1 MKILHSWLNDFAD
14 FGTDVD
20 AIAASLTKLGLAV
33 ESVEQVGLPVKGVV
47 VAKVLRTES
56 HPDAAKVHRVY
67 VDAGDGVEKH
77 VWCGAFNMKPGDL
90 IPLATLGTNM
100 PDGRVISQRGI
111 LGIDSEGML
120 CSGTELGITA
130 DATGIMILPTHLELG
145 ADVFSA
151 LGIDQDVVFDLD
163 VTRNRPDCTGYL
175 GVARDLAAH
184 LKIPLKLTAKP
195 QERATWTNGKKIDVG
210 VDIRADDRCGRFG
223 VTVMSGVVVTD
234 SPAWIA
240 QRLSRAGMRSINNVV
255 DVSNLVNLEMNQ
267 PNHAYDLEKV
277 ADGFIVRC
285 ANEGE
290 VVVTLDDAS
299 RTLSAQDLLICDAKN
314 EAVGIAGIMGG
325 AGSQISE
332 TTTTIALEIA
342 WFEPLGIAASV
353 SRLGLRTEASLRF
366 ERGVDA
372 YGGRAAAERFAQLL
386 SLTCPNLVVHDG
398 GADAKTSS
406 LPEQMR
412 TTNLRLDQIR
422 RVLGV
427 DVAVDRVRELLSP
440 IGFELSKPDKSNSV
454 VVTIPSFRPD
464 CTQEIDVI
472 EEIARHFGFD
482 EIGKVVP
489 KSPVHGRLS
498 AVQQRRRIVRE
509 FVLSLG
515 ASEAMPNPFLAPGD
529 LLRCGLSEDNAL
541 RLANPL
547 VAEESVLR
555 TSLRPGLLQSIA
567 YNQSHRIND
576 IKLFEV
582 GHVYPQGSE
591 QLPDEHE
598 VLCVVF
604 AESDATKAMDM
615 WSQFSAFLGV
625 GAQLF
630 QDAAPAGFHGTRSAQ
645 LRRGKIV
652 LGAVGEIDPTVLANF
667 GVTGRVACLEINLSI
682 VLGETPKVAAAQV
695 VSKYPSS
702 DFDLAFVVPQAVPA
716 GTLLKSLRQAG
727 GNLLVDA
734 VLFDIY
740 RGKGVADDS
749 RSLAFRLR
757 FQAPDRTLGETEI
770 ADARS
775 RCIAAA
781 QKLGAELR

>member
-175 GVARDLAAH
+175 GVARGLAAH

-314 EAVGIAGIMGG
+314 EPVGIAGIMGG

-440 IGFELSKPDKSNSV
+440 IGFELSKPDKLNSV

-482 EIGKVVP
+482 EIGKIVP

-740 RGKGVADDS
+740 RGTGVADDS

>member
-1 MKILHSWLNDFAD
+1 MKILHSWLNEFAD
-14 FGTDVD
+14 FGNDVD

-47 VAKVLRTES
+47 VAKVLRTER

-77 VWCGAFNMKPGDL
+77 VWCGAFNMQPGDL

-130 DATGIMILPTHLELG
+130 DATGIMILPAHLKLG
-145 ADVFSA
+145 ADVFGA

-184 LKIPLKLTAKP
+184 LKLPLKTSKPEKDTKWAK
-195 QERATWTNGKKIDVG
+195 GKKSDIA
-210 VDIRADDRCGRFG
+210 VDIRAIDRCGRFN

-240 QRLSRAGMRSINNVV
+240 QRLSRAGMRPINNVV
-255 DVSNLVNLEMNQ
+255 DVSNLVNLELNQ

-277 ADGFIVRC
+277 SDGFIVRN
-285 ANEGE
+285 ANDGE
-290 VVVTLDDAS
+290 VVETLDDVS
-299 RTLSAQDLLICDAKN
+299 RTLSAQDLLICNAKN
-314 EAVGIAGIMGG
+314 EPVGIAGIMGG

-332 TTTTIALEIA
+332 TTTTLALEIA

-366 ERGVDA
+366 ERGVDLSGA
-372 YGGRAAAERFAQLL
+372 KAAAERFAQLL
-386 SLTCPNLVVHDG
+386 SLTCPNLVVHEG

-406 LPEQMR
+406 LPEETR
-412 TTNLRLDQIR
+412 TTSLRLDQIR

-427 DVAVDRVRELLSP
+427 DVAVERVRELLSP
-440 IGFELSKPDKSNSV
+440 IGFEISKPDKSNMV
-454 VVTIPSFRPD
+454 LVTIPSFRPD

-472 EEIARHFGFD
+472 EEIARHYGFD

-498 AVQQRRRIVRE
+498 ALQQRRRIVRD
-509 FVLSLG
+509 FMLSLG

-529 LLRCGLSEDNAL
+529 LARCGLSEENAL

-555 TSLRPGLLQSIA
+555 TSLRPGLLQAIA

-604 AESDATKAMDM
+604 AESDATIAMDM
-615 WSQFSAFLGV
+615 WSQFSSFLGV

-652 LGAVGEIDPTVLANF
+652 LGAVGEIDPTVLASF
-667 GVTGRVACLEINLSI
+667 GVSGRVACLEINLSI

-702 DFDLAFVVPQAVPA
+702 DFDLAFVVPQTVAA

-740 RGKGVADDS
+740 RGKGVADGA
-749 RSLAFRLR
+749 RSLAFRFR

-770 ADARS
+770 ADARA

>member
-1 MKILHSWLNDFAD
+1 MKILHSWLNEFAD

-47 VAKVLRTES
+47 VAKVLRTER

-130 DATGIMILPTHLELG
+130 DATGIMILPAHLDLG

-151 LGIDQDVVFDLD
+151 LGIDRDVVFDLD

-184 LKIPLKLTAKP
+184 LNIPLKLPSKR
-195 QERATWTNGKKIDVG
+195 QKSATWTKGKKQSVQA
-210 VDIRADDRCGRFG
+210 DIRASDRCGRFS
-223 VTVMSGVVVTD
+223 VTVITGVVVTD

-240 QRLSRAGMRSINNVV
+240 QRLSRAGMRPINNVV

-277 ADGFIVRC
+277 SNGFIVRC

-290 VVVTLDDAS
+290 VVVTLDETS

-314 EAVGIAGIMGG
+314 NPVGIAGIMGG
-325 AGSQISE
+325 AGSKISE
-332 TTTTIALEIA
+332 TTTTLALEIA

-398 GADAKTSS
+398 GADEKTPS
-406 LPEQMR
+406 LPEKSC

-440 IGFELSKPDKSNSV
+440 IGFEIAQPDKSNSV

-472 EEIARHFGFD
+472 EEIARHYGFD

-529 LLRCGLSEDNAL
+529 LARCGLSENNAL

-555 TSLRPGLLQSIA
+555 TSLRPGLLQAIA

-630 QDAAPAGFHGTRSAQ
+630 QDAAPAGFHSTRSAQ

-667 GVTGRVACLEINLSI
+667 GVMGRVSCLEINLSI
-682 VLGETPKVAAAQV
+682 VLSETPKVAAAQT

-702 DFDLAFVVPQAVPA
+702 DFDLAFVVPQTVAA

-727 GNLLVDA
+727 GNLLADA

-740 RGKGVADDS
+740 RGKGVADDA
-749 RSLAFRLR
+749 RSLAFRFR

>member
-1 MKILHSWLNDFAD
+1 MKILHSWLNEFAE

-20 AIAASLTKLGLAV
+20 AIAESITKLGLAV
-33 ESVEQVGLPVKGVV
+33 EGVETVGLPVAGVV
-47 VAKVLRTES
+47 VAKVLRTER

-77 VWCGAFNMKPGDL
+77 VWCGAFNMQPGDL
-90 IPLATLGTNM
+90 IPLATLGTQM
-100 PDGRVISQRGI
+100 PDGRVIGQRGI

-120 CSGTELGITA
+120 CSGTELGLSA
-130 DATGIMILPTHLELG
+130 DATGIMILPSHLELG
-145 ADVFSA
+145 GDVFSA
-151 LGIDQDVVFDLD
+151 LGITKDVVFDLD

-184 LKIPLKLTAKP
+184 LGLSLLPHKDAALQSGKVHSIP
-195 QERATWTNGKKIDVG
+195 
-210 VDIRADDRCGRFG
+210 VDIRATDRCGRFS

-255 DVSNLVNLEMNQ
+255 DVSNLVNLELNQ
-267 PNHAYDLEKV
+267 PNHAYDLNTV

-285 ANEGE
+285 ANDAETIT
-290 VVVTLDDAS
+290 TLDDAS
-299 RTLSAQDLLICDAKN
+299 RTLGPQDLLICDAKN
-314 EAVGIAGIMGG
+314 RPVGIAGIMGG
-325 AGSQISE
+325 AGSQISS
-332 TTTTIALEIA
+332 TTTSIALEIA

-353 SRLGLRTEASLRF
+353 SRLSLRTEASLRF
-366 ERGVDA
+366 ERGVDP
-372 YGGRAAAERFAQLL
+372 YGSDLAVARFAQLL
-386 SLTCPNLVVHDG
+386 SLTCPDLVVHG
-398 GADAKTSS
+398 QGTDARTDALPAQDRSTS
-406 LPEQMR
+406 
-412 TTNLRLDQIR
+412 LRLNQIK
-422 RVLGV
+422 RVLGI
-427 DVAVDRVRELLSP
+427 DIDVDRVRSLIEP
-440 IGFELSKPDKSNSV
+440 IGFGVLQPDSSNAV
-454 VVTIPSFRPD
+454 KIIIPSWRPD
-464 CTQEIDVI
+464 CSQEIDVI
-472 EEIARHFGFD
+472 EEIARHYGYD
-482 EIGKVVP
+482 EIGKIVP

-498 AVQQRRRIVRE
+498 AVQQRRRGVRE

-555 TSLRPGLLQSIA
+555 TSLRPGLLRAIA
-567 YNQSHRIND
+567 YNQSHRING
-576 IKLFEV
+576 ISLFEV
-582 GHVYPQGSE
+582 GHVYPQGVE

-604 AESDATKAMDM
+604 AEADATQAMDC
-615 WSQFSAFLGV
+615 WSQISQYLGI

-630 QDAAPAGFHGTRSAQ
+630 QDVAPGGFHATRSAQ

-652 LGAVGEIDPTVLANF
+652 LGAVGEIDPTVLANY
-667 GVTGRVACLEINLSI
+667 GVSGRVACVEINLSI
-682 VLGETPKVAAAQV
+682 VLGETPKVALAQV

-702 DFDLAFVVPQAVPA
+702 DFDLAFTVPQTVAA
-716 GTLLKSLRQAG
+716 GVLLKSLRQAA
-727 GNLLVDA
+727 GNLLA
-734 VLFDIY
+734 ELALFDIY
-740 RGKGVADDS
+740 RGKGVAEGS
-749 RSLAFRLR
+749 RSLAYRFR
-757 FQAPDRTLGETEI
+757 FQAPDRTLGDTEI
-770 ADARS
+770 ADARA

>member
-314 EAVGIAGIMGG
+314 EPVGIAGIMGG

-440 IGFELSKPDKSNSV
+440 IGFELSKPDKLNSV

-482 EIGKVVP
+482 EIGKIVP

>member
-1 MKILHSWLNDFAD
+1 MKILHSWLNEFAD
-14 FGTDVD
+14 FGNDVE

-47 VAKVLRTES
+47 VAKVLRTER

-77 VWCGAFNMKPGDL
+77 VWCGAFNMQPGDL

-130 DATGIMILPTHLELG
+130 DATGIMILPTHLKLG

-184 LKIPLKLTAKP
+184 LKLPLKTSKPEKDTKWAK
-195 QERATWTNGKKIDVG
+195 GKKSDIA
-210 VDIRADDRCGRFG
+210 VDIRAIDRCGRFN

-240 QRLSRAGMRSINNVV
+240 QRLSRAGMRPINNVV
-255 DVSNLVNLEMNQ
+255 DVSNLVNLELNQ

-277 ADGFIVRC
+277 SDGFIVRN
-285 ANEGE
+285 ASDGE
-290 VVVTLDDAS
+290 VVVTLDDVS

-314 EAVGIAGIMGG
+314 EPVGIAGIMGG

-332 TTTTIALEIA
+332 TTTTLALEIA

-366 ERGVDA
+366 ERGVDVSGA
-372 YGGRAAAERFAQLL
+372 KAAAERFAQLL
-386 SLTCPNLVVHDG
+386 SLTCPNLVVHEG

-406 LPEQMR
+406 LPEETR
-412 TTNLRLDQIR
+412 TTSLRLDQIR

-427 DVAVDRVRELLSP
+427 DVAVERVRELLSP
-440 IGFELSKPDKSNSV
+440 IGFEISKPDKSNMV
-454 VVTIPSFRPD
+454 LVTIPSFRPD

-472 EEIARHFGFD
+472 EEIARHYGFD

-498 AVQQRRRIVRE
+498 ALQQRRRIVRD

-529 LLRCGLSEDNAL
+529 LARCGLSEENAL

-555 TSLRPGLLQSIA
+555 TSLRPGLLQAIA

-604 AESDATKAMDM
+604 AESDATIAMDM
-615 WSQFSAFLGV
+615 WSQFSSFLGV

-652 LGAVGEIDPTVLANF
+652 LGAVGEIDPTVLASF
-667 GVTGRVACLEINLSI
+667 GVSGRVACLEINLSI

-702 DFDLAFVVPQAVPA
+702 DFDLAFVVPQTVAA

-740 RGKGVADDS
+740 RGKGVADGA
-749 RSLAFRLR
+749 RSLAFRFR

-770 ADARS
+770 ADARA

>member
-1 MKILHSWLNDFAD
+1 MKILHSWLNEFAD
-14 FGTDVD
+14 FGKDVD

-47 VAKVLRTES
+47 VAKVLRTER

-130 DATGIMILPTHLELG
+130 DATGIMILPAHLDLG
-145 ADVFSA
+145 TDVFSA

-184 LKIPLKLTAKP
+184 LKLPLKQPSIP
-195 QERATWTNGKKIDVG
+195 QKSATWAKGKKIDVG
-210 VDIRADDRCGRFG
+210 ADIRADDRCARFS
-223 VTVMSGVVVTD
+223 VTVISGVVVTD

-240 QRLSRAGMRSINNVV
+240 QRLSRAGMRPINNVV
-255 DVSNLVNLEMNQ
+255 DVSNLVNIEMNQ

-277 ADGFIVRC
+277 SNGFIVRC

-290 VVVTLDDAS
+290 VVVTLDDVA

-314 EAVGIAGIMGG
+314 EPVGIAGIMGG

-332 TTTTIALEIA
+332 TTTTLALEIA

-398 GADAKTSS
+398 GADEKTPS
-406 LPEQMR
+406 LPDASR

-440 IGFELSKPDKSNSV
+440 IGFEIAKPDKSNSV

-529 LLRCGLSEDNAL
+529 LVRCGLTEDNAL

-645 LRRGKIV
+645 LRRGKVV

-667 GVTGRVACLEINLSI
+667 GVSGRVACLEINLSM
-682 VLGETPKVAAAQV
+682 VLGETPKVAAAQT

-702 DFDLAFVVPQAVPA
+702 DFDLAFVVPQTVAA

-727 GNLLVDA
+727 GNLLADA

-740 RGKGVADDS
+740 RGKGVADNA

>member
-1 MKILHSWLNDFAD
+1 MKILHSWLNEFAD
-14 FGTDVD
+14 FGSDVD

-33 ESVEQVGLPVKGVV
+33 ESIEKVGLPVKGVV
-47 VAKVLRTES
+47 VAKVLRTER

-77 VWCGAFNMKPGDL
+77 VWCGAFNMQPGDL
-90 IPLATLGTNM
+90 IPLATLGTHM

-130 DATGIMILPTHLELG
+130 DATGIMILPAHLELG

-184 LKIPLKLTAKP
+184 IKLPLKLSAKP
-195 QERATWTNGKKIDVG
+195 QASATWVEGKKSDVA
-210 VDIRADDRCGRFG
+210 VDIRAKDRCGRFS

-240 QRLSRAGMRSINNVV
+240 QRLSRAGMRPINNVV

-277 ADGFIVRC
+277 SDGFIVRN
-285 ANEGE
+285 ANDGE

-325 AGSQISE
+325 SGSQISE
-332 TTTTIALEIA
+332 TTTTLALEIA

-398 GADAKTSS
+398 GADEKTSS
-406 LPEQMR
+406 LPEETR
-412 TTNLRLDQIR
+412 TTVLRLDQVR
-422 RVLGV
+422 RILGV
-427 DVAVDRVRELLSP
+427 DVAVERVRELLSP
-440 IGFELSKPDKSNSV
+440 IGFEVAKPDKSNSV
-454 VVTIPSFRPD
+454 VVTIPTFRPD

-472 EEIARHFGFD
+472 EEIARHYGFD

-529 LLRCGLSEDNAL
+529 LARCGLPEDNAL

-555 TSLRPGLLQSIA
+555 TSLRPGLLQAIA

-615 WSQFSAFLGV
+615 WSQFSSFLGV

-652 LGAVGEIDPTVLANF
+652 LGAVGEIDPTVLASF

-682 VLGETPKVAAAQV
+682 VLGETPKVAAAQT

-702 DFDLAFVVPQAVPA
+702 DFDLAFTVPQTVAA

-734 VLFDIY
+734 ALFDIY
-740 RGKGVADDS
+740 RGKGVADDA
-749 RSLAFRLR
+749 RSLAFRFR

>member
-1 MKILHSWLNDFAD
+1 MKILHSWLNEFAD
-14 FGTDVD
+14 FGTDVE

-47 VAKVLRTES
+47 VAKVLRTER

-130 DATGIMILPTHLELG
+130 DASGIMILPSHLDLG
-145 ADVFSA
+145 TDVFSA
-151 LGIDQDVVFDLD
+151 LEIDQDVVFDLD

-175 GVARDLAAH
+175 GVSRDLAAH
-184 LKIPLKLTAKP
+184 MKLALKLTAKP
-195 QERATWTNGKKIDVG
+195 QERSTWTKGKKSDIA
-210 VDIRADDRCGRFG
+210 VDIRADDRCGRFS
-223 VTVMSGVVVTD
+223 VTLMSGVVVTD

-240 QRLSRAGMRSINNVV
+240 QRLSRAGMRPINNVV
-255 DVSNLVNLEMNQ
+255 DVSNLVNLELNQ

-277 ADGFIVRC
+277 SNGFIVRC

-290 VVVTLDDAS
+290 VVVTLDDVA

-314 EAVGIAGIMGG
+314 EPVGIAGIMGG
-325 AGSQISE
+325 TGSQISE
-332 TTTTIALEIA
+332 TTTTLALEIA

-372 YGGRAAAERFAQLL
+372 HGGRAAAERFAQLL

-398 GADAKTSS
+398 GADEKTPS
-406 LPEQMR
+406 LPEKSR

-440 IGFELSKPDKSNSV
+440 IGFEIAKPDKSNTV

-529 LLRCGLSEDNAL
+529 LVRCGLSENNAL

-555 TSLRPGLLQSIA
+555 TSLRPGLLQAIA

-667 GVTGRVACLEINLSI
+667 GVSGRVACLEINLSI
-682 VLGETPKVAAAQV
+682 VLGETPKVAAAQT

-702 DFDLAFVVPQAVPA
+702 DFDLAFVVPQTVAA

-727 GNLLVDA
+727 GNLLADA
-734 VLFDIY
+734 VLFDTY
-740 RGKGVADDS
+740 RGKGVADDA

>member
-1 MKILHSWLNDFAD
+1 MKILHSWLNEFAD

-20 AIAASLTKLGLAV
+20 AIAESITKLGLAV
-33 ESVEQVGLPVKGVV
+33 EGIEIVGLPVAGVV
-47 VAKVLRTES
+47 VAKVLRTER

-77 VWCGAFNMKPGDL
+77 VWCGAFNMQPGDL
-90 IPLATLGTNM
+90 IPLATLGTQM
-100 PDGRVISQRGI
+100 PDGRVIGQRGI

-120 CSGTELGITA
+120 CSGTELGLSA
-130 DATGIMILPTHLELG
+130 DATGIMILPSHLELG
-145 ADVFSA
+145 TDVFSA
-151 LGIDQDVVFDLD
+151 LGITKDVVFDLD

-184 LKIPLKLTAKP
+184 LGLSLLPHKDAAIAS
-195 QERATWTNGKKIDVG
+195 GKKHSIP
-210 VDIRADDRCGRFG
+210 VDIRATDRCGRFS

-255 DVSNLVNLEMNQ
+255 DVSNLVNLELNQ
-267 PNHAYDLEKV
+267 PNHAYDLNTV

-285 ANEGE
+285 ANDTEAIT
-290 VVVTLDDAS
+290 TLDDAS
-299 RTLSAQDLLICDAKN
+299 RTLGPQDLLICDAKDRP
-314 EAVGIAGIMGG
+314 VGIAGIMGG
-325 AGSQISE
+325 AGSQISSS
-332 TTTTIALEIA
+332 TTAIALEIA

-353 SRLGLRTEASLRF
+353 SRLSLRTEASLRF
-366 ERGVDA
+366 ERGVDP
-372 YGGRAAAERFAQLL
+372 YGSDLAVARFAQLL
-386 SLTCPNLVVHDG
+386 SLTCPDLVVHAQG
-398 GADAKTSS
+398 TDARTDALPAQDRSTS
-406 LPEQMR
+406 
-412 TTNLRLDQIR
+412 LRLDQIK
-422 RVLGV
+422 RVLGI
-427 DVAVDRVRELLSP
+427 DIDVDRVRSLIEP
-440 IGFELSKPDKSNSV
+440 IGFGVLQPDTSNA
-454 VVTIPSFRPD
+454 VTIIVPSWRPD
-464 CTQEIDVI
+464 CSQEIDVI
-472 EEIARHFGFD
+472 EEIARHYGYD

-498 AVQQRRRIVRE
+498 AVQQRRRGVRD

-555 TSLRPGLLQSIA
+555 TSLRPGLLRAIA

-576 IKLFEV
+576 VSLFEV
-582 GHVYPQGSE
+582 GHVYPQGVE

-604 AESDATKAMDM
+604 AEADATKAMDC
-615 WSQFSAFLGV
+615 WSQISQYLGI

-630 QDAAPAGFHGTRSAQ
+630 QDVAPGGFHGTRSAQ

-652 LGAVGEIDPTVLANF
+652 LGAVGEIDPTVLANY
-667 GVTGRVACLEINLSI
+667 GVFGRVACVEINLSI
-682 VLGETPKVAAAQV
+682 VLGETPKVALAQV

-702 DFDLAFVVPQAVPA
+702 DFDLAFTVPQTVAA
-716 GTLLKSLRQAG
+716 GLLLKSLRQAA
-727 GNLLVDA
+727 GNLLA
-734 VLFDIY
+734 ELALFDIY
-740 RGKGVADDS
+740 RGKGVVEGS
-749 RSLAFRLR
+749 RSLAYRLR
-757 FQAPDRTLGETEI
+757 FQAPDRTLADTEI
-770 ADARS
+770 ADARA

>member
-1 MKILHSWLNDFAD
+1 MKILHSWLNEFAD

-314 EAVGIAGIMGG
+314 EPVGIAGIMGG

>member
-1 MKILHSWLNDFAD
+1 MKILHSWLNEFAD

-184 LKIPLKLTAKP
+184 LKMPLKLTAKP
-195 QERATWTNGKKIDVG
+195 QERSTLTNGKKIDVG

-440 IGFELSKPDKSNSV
+440 IGFELSKPDKLNSV

-482 EIGKVVP
+482 EIGKIVP

>member
-1 MKILHSWLNDFAD
+1 MKILHSWLNEFAD
-14 FGTDVD
+14 FGSDVD

-33 ESVEQVGLPVKGVV
+33 EGIEKVGLPVKGVV
-47 VAKVLRTES
+47 VAKVLRTER

-77 VWCGAFNMKPGDL
+77 VWCGAFNMQPGDL
-90 IPLATLGTNM
+90 IPLATLGTHM

-130 DATGIMILPTHLELG
+130 DATGIMILPAHLELG

-184 LKIPLKLTAKP
+184 IKLPLKLSAKP
-195 QERATWTNGKKIDVG
+195 QASTTWVKGKKSDIA
-210 VDIRADDRCGRFG
+210 VDIRAKDRCGRFS

-240 QRLSRAGMRSINNVV
+240 QRLSRAGMRPINNVV

-277 ADGFIVRC
+277 SDGFIVRN
-285 ANEGE
+285 ANDGE
-290 VVVTLDDAS
+290 VVVTLDDVS
-299 RTLSAQDLLICDAKN
+299 RTMSAQDLLICDAKN

-325 AGSQISE
+325 SGSQISE
-332 TTTTIALEIA
+332 TTTTLALEIA

-386 SLTCPNLVVHDG
+386 SLTCPNLVFHDG
-398 GADAKTSS
+398 GADEKTSS
-406 LPEQMR
+406 LPEEIR
-412 TTNLRLDQIR
+412 TTVLRLDQIR
-422 RVLGV
+422 RILGV
-427 DVAVDRVRELLSP
+427 DVAVERVRELLSP
-440 IGFELSKPDKSNSV
+440 IGFEVAKPDKSNSV

-472 EEIARHFGFD
+472 EEIARHYGFD

-529 LLRCGLSEDNAL
+529 LARCGLPEDNAL

-555 TSLRPGLLQSIA
+555 TSLRPGLLQAIA

-615 WSQFSAFLGV
+615 WSQFSSFLGV

-652 LGAVGEIDPTVLANF
+652 LGAVGEIDPTVLASF

-682 VLGETPKVAAAQV
+682 VLGETPKVAAAQT

-702 DFDLAFVVPQAVPA
+702 DFDLAFTVPQTVAA

-734 VLFDIY
+734 GLFDIY
-740 RGKGVADDS
+740 RGKGVADDA
-749 RSLAFRLR
+749 RSLAFRFR

>member
-1 MKILHSWLNDFAD
+1 MKILHSWLNEFAD
-14 FGTDVD
+14 FGNDVD

-47 VAKVLRTES
+47 VAKVLRTER

-77 VWCGAFNMKPGDL
+77 VWCGAFNMQPGDL

-130 DATGIMILPTHLELG
+130 DATGIMILPAHLELG
-145 ADVFSA
+145 IDVFSA

-184 LKIPLKLTAKP
+184 LKLPLKTSKPEKDTKWAK
-195 QERATWTNGKKIDVG
+195 GKKSDIA
-210 VDIRADDRCGRFG
+210 VDIRAIDRCGRFN

-240 QRLSRAGMRSINNVV
+240 QRLTRAGMRPINNIV
-255 DVSNLVNLEMNQ
+255 DVSNLVNLELNQ

-277 ADGFIVRC
+277 SDGFIVRN
-285 ANEGE
+285 ANDGE
-290 VVVTLDDAS
+290 VVETLDDVS
-299 RTLSAQDLLICDAKN
+299 RTLSAQDLLICNAKN
-314 EAVGIAGIMGG
+314 EPVGIAGIMGG

-332 TTTTIALEIA
+332 TTTTLALEIA

-366 ERGVDA
+366 ERGVDLSGA
-372 YGGRAAAERFAQLL
+372 KAAAERFAQLL
-386 SLTCPNLVVHDG
+386 SLTCPNLVVHEG

-406 LPEQMR
+406 LPEETR
-412 TTNLRLDQIR
+412 TTSLRLDQIR

-427 DVAVDRVRELLSP
+427 DVAVERVRELLSP
-440 IGFELSKPDKSNSV
+440 IGFEISKPDKSNMV
-454 VVTIPSFRPD
+454 LVTIPSFRPD

-472 EEIARHFGFD
+472 EEIARHYGFD

-498 AVQQRRRIVRE
+498 AIQQRRRIVRD

-529 LLRCGLSEDNAL
+529 LERCGLSEENAL

-555 TSLRPGLLQSIA
+555 TSLRPGLLQAIA

-604 AESDATKAMDM
+604 AESDATIAMDM
-615 WSQFSAFLGV
+615 WSQFSSFLGV

-652 LGAVGEIDPTVLANF
+652 LGAVGEIDPTVLASF
-667 GVTGRVACLEINLSI
+667 GVSGRVACLEINLSI

-702 DFDLAFVVPQAVPA
+702 DFDLAFVVPQTVAA

-740 RGKGVADDS
+740 RGKGVADGA
-749 RSLAFRLR
+749 RSLAFRFR

-770 ADARS
+770 ADARA

>member
-1 MKILHSWLNDFAD
+1 MKILHSWLNEFAD
-14 FGTDVD
+14 FGKDVD

-47 VAKVLRTES
+47 VAKVLRTER

-130 DATGIMILPTHLELG
+130 DATGIMILPADLDLG
-145 ADVFSA
+145 TDVFSA

-184 LKIPLKLTAKP
+184 MKLPLKASLKPGKDSTWAK
-195 QERATWTNGKKIDVG
+195 GKKIDVG
-210 VDIRADDRCGRFG
+210 ADIRADDRCARFS
-223 VTVMSGVVVTD
+223 VTVISGVVVTD

-240 QRLSRAGMRSINNVV
+240 QRLSRAGMRPINNVV
-255 DVSNLVNLEMNQ
+255 DVSNLVNIEMNQ
-267 PNHAYDLEKV
+267 PNHAYDLKKV
-277 ADGFIVRC
+277 SNGFIVRC

-290 VVVTLDDAS
+290 VVETLDDVA

-314 EAVGIAGIMGG
+314 EPVGIAGIMGG

-332 TTTTIALEIA
+332 TTTTLALEIA

-398 GADAKTSS
+398 GADEKTPS
-406 LPEQMR
+406 LPDASR

-440 IGFELSKPDKSNSV
+440 IGFEIAKPDKSNSV

-529 LLRCGLSEDNAL
+529 LVRCGLTEDNAL

-645 LRRGKIV
+645 LRRGKVV

-667 GVTGRVACLEINLSI
+667 GVSGRVACLEINLSI
-682 VLGETPKVAAAQV
+682 VLGETPKVAAAQT

-702 DFDLAFVVPQAVPA
+702 DFDLAFVVPQTVAA

-727 GNLLVDA
+727 GNLLADA

-740 RGKGVADDS
+740 RGKGVADDA

>member
-77 VWCGAFNMKPGDL
+77 VWCGAFNMKQGDL

-285 ANEGE
+285 ANEGD

-314 EAVGIAGIMGG
+314 EPVGIAGIMGG

-440 IGFELSKPDKSNSV
+440 IGFELSKPDKLNSV

>member
-1 MKILHSWLNDFAD
+1 MKILHSWLNEFAD
-14 FGTDVD
+14 FGNDVD

-47 VAKVLRTES
+47 VAKVLRTER

-77 VWCGAFNMKPGDL
+77 VWCGAFNMQPGDL

-130 DATGIMILPTHLELG
+130 DASGIMILPAHLELG

-151 LGIDQDVVFDLD
+151 LGIDQDMVFDLD

-184 LKIPLKLTAKP
+184 LKLPLKSSKPEKDAKW
-195 QERATWTNGKKIDVG
+195 AKGKKSDIA
-210 VDIRADDRCGRFG
+210 VDIRAVDRCGRFN

-240 QRLSRAGMRSINNVV
+240 QRLSRAGMRPINNVV
-255 DVSNLVNLEMNQ
+255 DVSNLVNLELNQ

-277 ADGFIVRC
+277 SDGFIVRN
-285 ANEGE
+285 ASDGE
-290 VVVTLDDAS
+290 VVVTLDDVS
-299 RTLSAQDLLICDAKN
+299 RPLSAQDLLICDAKN
-314 EAVGIAGIMGG
+314 EPVGIAGIMGG

-332 TTTTIALEIA
+332 TTTTLALEIA

-372 YGGRAAAERFAQLL
+372 FGARAAAERFAQLL
-386 SLTCPNLVVHDG
+386 SLTCPNLVVHEG
-398 GADAKTSS
+398 GADEKTSS
-406 LPEQMR
+406 LPEEAR

-427 DVAVDRVRELLSP
+427 DVGLDRVRDLLSP
-440 IGFELSKPDKSNSV
+440 IGFEISKPDKSNMV
-454 VVTIPSFRPD
+454 LVTIPSFRPD

-472 EEIARHFGFD
+472 EEIARHYGFD

-529 LLRCGLSEDNAL
+529 LARCGLSEENAL

-555 TSLRPGLLQSIA
+555 TSLRPGLLQAIA

-615 WSQFSAFLGV
+615 WSQFSSFLGV

-667 GVTGRVACLEINLSI
+667 GVMGRVACLEINLSI

-702 DFDLAFVVPQAVPA
+702 DFDLAFVVPQTVAA

-740 RGKGVADDS
+740 RGKGVADDA
-749 RSLAFRLR
+749 RSLAFRFR
-757 FQAPDRTLGETEI
+757 FQAPDRTLGESEI
-770 ADARS
+770 TDARS

>member
-1 MKILHSWLNDFAD
+1 MKILHSWLNEFAD
-14 FGTDVD
+14 FGSDVD

-47 VAKVLRTES
+47 VAKVLRTER

-130 DATGIMILPTHLELG
+130 DATGIMILPAHLDLG

-184 LKIPLKLTAKP
+184 LHLPLKPPSIP
-195 QERATWTNGKKIDVG
+195 QKSATWTKGKKIDV
-210 VDIRADDRCGRFG
+210 VADIRADDRCARFS
-223 VTVMSGVVVTD
+223 VTVISGVVVSD

-240 QRLSRAGMRSINNVV
+240 QRLSRAGMRPINNVV
-255 DVSNLVNLEMNQ
+255 DVSNLVNIEMNQ

-277 ADGFIVRC
+277 SNGFIVRC

-290 VVVTLDDAS
+290 VVVTLDDVA
-299 RTLSAQDLLICDAKN
+299 RTLSAQDLVICDAKN

-332 TTTTIALEIA
+332 TTTTLALEIA

-398 GADAKTSS
+398 GADTKTSS
-406 LPEQMR
+406 LPEEKR

-440 IGFELSKPDKSNSV
+440 IGFQIAKPDKSNSV

-529 LLRCGLSEDNAL
+529 LVRCGLTEDNAL

-645 LRRGKIV
+645 LRRGKVV

-667 GVTGRVACLEINLSI
+667 GVSGRVACLEINLSM
-682 VLGETPKVAAAQV
+682 VLGETPKVAAAQT

-702 DFDLAFVVPQAVPA
+702 DFDLAFLVPQTVAA
-716 GTLLKSLRQAG
+716 GTLLKSLFQAG
-727 GNLLVDA
+727 GNLLADA

-740 RGKGVADDS
+740 RGKGVADDA

>member
-1 MKILHSWLNDFAD
+1 
-14 FGTDVD
+14 
-20 AIAASLTKLGLAV
+20 
-33 ESVEQVGLPVKGVV
+33 
-47 VAKVLRTES
+47 
-56 HPDAAKVHRVY
+56 
-67 VDAGDGVEKH
+67 
-77 VWCGAFNMKPGDL
+77 
-90 IPLATLGTNM
+90 
-100 PDGRVISQRGI
+100 
-111 LGIDSEGML
+111 
-120 CSGTELGITA
+120 
-130 DATGIMILPTHLELG
+130 
-145 ADVFSA
+145 
-151 LGIDQDVVFDLD
+151 
-163 VTRNRPDCTGYL
+163 
-175 GVARDLAAH
+175 
-184 LKIPLKLTAKP
+184 
-195 QERATWTNGKKIDVG
+195 
-210 VDIRADDRCGRFG
+210 
-223 VTVMSGVVVTD
+223 
-234 SPAWIA
+234 
-240 QRLSRAGMRSINNVV
+240 
-255 DVSNLVNLEMNQ
+255 
-267 PNHAYDLEKV
+267 
-277 ADGFIVRC
+277 
-285 ANEGE
+285 
-290 VVVTLDDAS
+290 
-299 RTLSAQDLLICDAKN
+299 
-314 EAVGIAGIMGG
+314 MGG

-529 LLRCGLSEDNAL
+529 LSRCGLSEDNAL

-555 TSLRPGLLQSIA
+555 TSLRPGLLQAIA

-582 GHVYPQGSE
+582 GHVYPQGSQ

-630 QDAAPAGFHGTRSAQ
+630 QDAAPAGFHATRSAQ

-652 LGAVGEIDPTVLANF
+652 LGAVGEIDPTVLASF
-667 GVTGRVACLEINLSI
+667 GVSGRVACLEINLSI

>member
-1 MKILHSWLNDFAD
+1 MKILHSWLNEFAD
-14 FGTDVD
+14 FGKDVD

-33 ESVEQVGLPVKGVV
+33 ESIEQVGLPVKGVV
-47 VAKVLRTES
+47 VAKVLRTER

-100 PDGRVISQRGI
+100 PDGRVIGQRGI

-130 DATGIMILPTHLELG
+130 DATGIMILPAHLDLG
-145 ADVFSA
+145 TDVFSA

-184 LKIPLKLTAKP
+184 MKLPLKLSLKPVKDVTWAK
-195 QERATWTNGKKIDVG
+195 GKKIDVG
-210 VDIRADDRCGRFG
+210 ADIRADDRCARFS
-223 VTVMSGVVVTD
+223 VTVISGVVVTD

-240 QRLSRAGMRSINNVV
+240 QRLSRAGMRPINNVV

-277 ADGFIVRC
+277 SNGFIVRC

-290 VVVTLDDAS
+290 VVVTLDDVA

-314 EAVGIAGIMGG
+314 EPVGIAGIMGG

-332 TTTTIALEIA
+332 TTTTLALEIA

-398 GADAKTSS
+398 GADEKTPS
-406 LPEQMR
+406 LPDASR
-412 TTNLRLDQIR
+412 TTDLRLDQIR

-427 DVAVDRVRELLSP
+427 DVAIDGVRALLSP
-440 IGFELSKPDKSNSV
+440 IGFQIAKPDKSNSV

-529 LLRCGLSEDNAL
+529 LTRCGLSEDNAL

-645 LRRGKIV
+645 LRRGKVV

-667 GVTGRVACLEINLSI
+667 GVSGRVACLEINLSM
-682 VLGETPKVAAAQV
+682 VLGETPKVAAAQT

-702 DFDLAFVVPQAVPA
+702 DFDLAFVVPQTVAA

-727 GNLLVDA
+727 GNLLADA

-740 RGKGVADDS
+740 RGKGVADDA

>member
-1 MKILHSWLNDFAD
+1 MKILHSWLNEFAD
-14 FGTDVD
+14 FGSDVD

-47 VAKVLRTES
+47 VAKVLRTER

-67 VDAGDGVEKH
+67 VGAGDGIEKH

-130 DATGIMILPTHLELG
+130 DATGIMILPAHLDLG

-175 GVARDLAAH
+175 GVARDLAAYLH
-184 LKIPLKLTAKP
+184 LPLKPPSIP
-195 QERATWTNGKKIDVG
+195 QKSATWTKGKKIDV
-210 VDIRADDRCGRFG
+210 VADIRADDRCARFS
-223 VTVMSGVVVTD
+223 VTVISGVVVSD

-240 QRLSRAGMRSINNVV
+240 QRLSRAGMRPINNVV
-255 DVSNLVNLEMNQ
+255 DVSNLVNIEMNQ

-277 ADGFIVRC
+277 SNGFIVRC

-290 VVVTLDDAS
+290 VVVTLDDVA
-299 RTLSAQDLLICDAKN
+299 RTLSAQDLVICDAKN

-332 TTTTIALEIA
+332 TTTTLALEIA

-398 GADAKTSS
+398 GADTKTSS
-406 LPEQMR
+406 LPEEKR

-440 IGFELSKPDKSNSV
+440 IGFQIAKPDKSNSV

-529 LLRCGLSEDNAL
+529 LVRCGLSEDNAL

-555 TSLRPGLLQSIA
+555 TSLRPGLLQAIA

-667 GVTGRVACLEINLSI
+667 GVSGRVACLEINLSI

-702 DFDLAFVVPQAVPA
+702 DFDLAFVVPQTVAA

-727 GNLLVDA
+727 GNLLADA

-740 RGKGVADDS
+740 RGKGVADDA
-749 RSLAFRLR
+749 RSLAFRFR

>member
-1 MKILHSWLNDFAD
+1 MKILHSWLNEFAD
-14 FGTDVD
+14 FGNDVD

-47 VAKVLRTES
+47 VAKVLRTER

-77 VWCGAFNMKPGDL
+77 VWCGAFNMQPGDL

-130 DATGIMILPTHLELG
+130 DATGIMILPAHLKLG

-184 LKIPLKLTAKP
+184 LKLPLKTSKPEKDAKW
-195 QERATWTNGKKIDVG
+195 AKGKKSDIA
-210 VDIRADDRCGRFG
+210 VDIRAIDRCGRFN

-240 QRLSRAGMRSINNVV
+240 QRLSRAGMRPINNVV
-255 DVSNLVNLEMNQ
+255 DVSNLVNLELNQ

-277 ADGFIVRC
+277 SDGFIVRN
-285 ANEGE
+285 ASDGE
-290 VVVTLDDAS
+290 VVVTLDDVS

-314 EAVGIAGIMGG
+314 EPVGIAGIMGG

-332 TTTTIALEIA
+332 TTTTLALEIA

-366 ERGVDA
+366 ERGVDLSGA
-372 YGGRAAAERFAQLL
+372 KAAAERFAQLL
-386 SLTCPNLVVHDG
+386 SLTCPNLVVHEG

-406 LPEQMR
+406 LPEETR
-412 TTNLRLDQIR
+412 TTSLRLDQIR

-427 DVAVDRVRELLSP
+427 DVAVERVRELLSP
-440 IGFELSKPDKSNSV
+440 IGFEISKPDKTNSV

-472 EEIARHFGFD
+472 EEIARHYGFD

-498 AVQQRRRIVRE
+498 ALQQRRRIVRD

-529 LLRCGLSEDNAL
+529 LARCGLSEENAL

-555 TSLRPGLLQSIA
+555 TSLRPGLLQAIA

-604 AESDATKAMDM
+604 AESDATIAMDM
-615 WSQFSAFLGV
+615 WSQFSSFLGV

-652 LGAVGEIDPTVLANF
+652 LGAVGEIDPTVLASF
-667 GVTGRVACLEINLSI
+667 GVSGRVACLEINLSI

-702 DFDLAFVVPQAVPA
+702 DFDLAFVVPQTVAA

-740 RGKGVADDS
+740 RGKGVADGA
-749 RSLAFRLR
+749 RSLAFRFR

-770 ADARS
+770 ADARA

>member
-1 MKILHSWLNDFAD
+1 MKILHSWLNEFAD
-14 FGTDVD
+14 FGADVD

-47 VAKVLRTES
+47 VAKVLRTER

-130 DATGIMILPTHLELG
+130 DATGIMILPADLNLG
-145 ADVFSA
+145 VDVFSA
-151 LGIDQDVVFDLD
+151 LGIEQDVILDLD

-184 LKIPLKLTAKP
+184 LKLPLKLPSKLQNSGTW
-195 QERATWTNGKKIDVG
+195 ATGTKRDIA
-210 VDIRADDRCGRFG
+210 VDIRARDRCGRFS
-223 VTVMSGVVVTD
+223 VTLMSGVVVTD

-240 QRLSRAGMRSINNVV
+240 QRLSRAGMRPINNVV
-255 DVSNLVNLEMNQ
+255 DVSNLVNIEMNQ

-277 ADGFIVRC
+277 SDGFIVRC
-285 ANEGE
+285 AHEGE
-290 VVVTLDDAS
+290 VVVTLDEAS
-299 RTLSAQDLLICDAKN
+299 RTLGAQDLLICDAKN
-314 EAVGIAGIMGG
+314 DPVGIAGIMGG

-332 TTTTIALEIA
+332 TTTTLALEIA
-342 WFEPLGIAASV
+342 WFEPLAIAASV

-372 YGGRAAAERFAQLL
+372 YGAHAAAERFVQLL

-398 GADAKTSS
+398 GADEKTPS
-406 LPEQMR
+406 LPDRSR
-412 TTNLRLDQIR
+412 TTILRLDQIR

-440 IGFELSKPDKSNSV
+440 IGFEIAKPDKLNSV

-498 AVQQRRRIVRE
+498 AVQQRRRIIRE

-529 LLRCGLSEDNAL
+529 LARCGLTEDNAL

-555 TSLRPGLLQSIA
+555 TSLRPGLLQAIA

-576 IKLFEV
+576 IMLFEV
-582 GHVYPQGSE
+582 GHVYPQGSA

-598 VLCVVF
+598 VLCLVF

-645 LRRGKIV
+645 LRRGKVV

-682 VLGETPKVAAAQV
+682 VLGETPKVVAAQM

-702 DFDLAFVVPQAVPA
+702 DFDLAFVVPQTVAA

-727 GNLLVDA
+727 GNLLADV

-740 RGKGVADDS
+740 RGKGVAEDA

-781 QKLGAELR
+781 KKLGAALR

>member
-1 MKILHSWLNDFAD
+1 MKILHSWLNEFAD
-14 FGTDVD
+14 FGNDVD
-20 AIAASLTKLGLAV
+20 VIAASLTKLGLAV

-47 VAKVLRTES
+47 VAKVLRTER

-77 VWCGAFNMKPGDL
+77 VWCGAFNMQPGDL

-130 DATGIMILPTHLELG
+130 DATGIMILPTHLKLG

-184 LKIPLKLTAKP
+184 LKLPLKTSKPEKDTKWAK
-195 QERATWTNGKKIDVG
+195 GKKSDIA
-210 VDIRADDRCGRFG
+210 VDIRTIDRCGRFN

-240 QRLSRAGMRSINNVV
+240 QRLSRAGMRPINNVV
-255 DVSNLVNLEMNQ
+255 DVSNLVNLELNQ

-277 ADGFIVRC
+277 PDGFIVRN
-285 ANEGE
+285 ANDGE
-290 VVVTLDDAS
+290 VVETLDDVS
-299 RTLSAQDLLICDAKN
+299 RTLSAQDLLICNAKN
-314 EAVGIAGIMGG
+314 EPVGIAGIMGG

-332 TTTTIALEIA
+332 TTTTLALEIA

-366 ERGVDA
+366 ERGVDLSGA
-372 YGGRAAAERFAQLL
+372 KAAAERFAQLL
-386 SLTCPNLVVHDG
+386 SLTCPNLVVHEG

-406 LPEQMR
+406 LPEETR
-412 TTNLRLDQIR
+412 TTSLRLDQIR

-427 DVAVDRVRELLSP
+427 DVAVERVRELLSP
-440 IGFELSKPDKSNSV
+440 IGFEISKPDKSNMV
-454 VVTIPSFRPD
+454 LVTIPSFRPD

-472 EEIARHFGFD
+472 EEIARHYGFD

-498 AVQQRRRIVRE
+498 AIQQRRRIVRD

-529 LLRCGLSEDNAL
+529 LARCGLSEENAL

-555 TSLRPGLLQSIA
+555 TSLRPGLLQAIA

-604 AESDATKAMDM
+604 AESDATKAMDI

-652 LGAVGEIDPTVLANF
+652 LGAVGEIDPTVLASF
-667 GVTGRVACLEINLSI
+667 GVSGRVACLEINLSI

-702 DFDLAFVVPQAVPA
+702 DFDLAFVVPQTVAA

-740 RGKGVADDS
+740 RGKGVTDDA
-749 RSLAFRLR
+749 RSLAFRFR

-770 ADARS
+770 ADARA

-781 QKLGAELR
+781 QKLSAELR

>member
-1 MKILHSWLNDFAD
+1 MKILHSWLNEFAD
-14 FGTDVD
+14 FGNDVD

-47 VAKVLRTES
+47 VAKVLRTER

-77 VWCGAFNMKPGDL
+77 VWCGAFNMQPGDL

-130 DATGIMILPTHLELG
+130 DASGIMILPAHLELG

-184 LKIPLKLTAKP
+184 LKLPLKSSKPEKDAKW
-195 QERATWTNGKKIDVG
+195 AKGKKSDIA
-210 VDIRADDRCGRFG
+210 VDIRAVDRCGRFN

-240 QRLSRAGMRSINNVV
+240 QRLSRAGMRPINNVV

-277 ADGFIVRC
+277 SDGFIVRN
-285 ANEGE
+285 ASDGE
-290 VVVTLDDAS
+290 VVVTLDDVS
-299 RTLSAQDLLICDAKN
+299 RPLSAQDLLICDAKN
-314 EAVGIAGIMGG
+314 EPVGIAGIMGG

-332 TTTTIALEIA
+332 TTTTLALEIA

-372 YGGRAAAERFAQLL
+372 FGARAAAERFAQLL
-386 SLTCPNLVVHDG
+386 SLTCPNLVVHEG

-406 LPEQMR
+406 LSKEAR

-427 DVAVDRVRELLSP
+427 DVAVERVRELLSP
-440 IGFELSKPDKSNSV
+440 IGFEISKPDKSNTV
-454 VVTIPSFRPD
+454 VVKIPSFRPD

-472 EEIARHFGFD
+472 EEIARHYGFD

-529 LLRCGLSEDNAL
+529 LARCGLSEENAL

-555 TSLRPGLLQSIA
+555 TSLRPGLLQAIA

-582 GHVYPQGSE
+582 GHVYPQGNE

-615 WSQFSAFLGV
+615 WSQFSSFLGV

-630 QDAAPAGFHGTRSAQ
+630 QDASPAGFHGTRSAQ

-652 LGAVGEIDPTVLANF
+652 LGAVGEIDPTVLASF
-667 GVTGRVACLEINLSI
+667 GVSGRVACLEINLSI

-702 DFDLAFVVPQAVPA
+702 DFDLAFVVPQTVAA

-740 RGKGVADDS
+740 RGKGVADGA
-749 RSLAFRLR
+749 RSLAFRFR

-770 ADARS
+770 ADARA

>member
-1 MKILHSWLNDFAD
+1 MKILHSWLNEFAD
-14 FGTDVD
+14 FGNDVD

-47 VAKVLRTES
+47 VAKVLRTER

-77 VWCGAFNMKPGDL
+77 VWCGAFNMQPGDL

-130 DATGIMILPTHLELG
+130 DATGIMILPAHLKLG

-184 LKIPLKLTAKP
+184 LKLPLKSSKPEKDAKW
-195 QERATWTNGKKIDVG
+195 AKGKKSDIA
-210 VDIRADDRCGRFG
+210 VDIRAVDRCGRFN

-240 QRLSRAGMRSINNVV
+240 QRLSRAGMRPINNVV

-277 ADGFIVRC
+277 SDGFIVRN
-285 ANEGE
+285 ASDGE
-290 VVVTLDDAS
+290 VVVTLDDVS
-299 RTLSAQDLLICDAKN
+299 RPLSAQDLLICDAKN
-314 EAVGIAGIMGG
+314 EPVGIAGIMGG

-332 TTTTIALEIA
+332 TTTTLALEIA

-372 YGGRAAAERFAQLL
+372 FGARAAAERFAQLL
-386 SLTCPNLVVHDG
+386 SLTCPNLVVHEG
-398 GADAKTSS
+398 GADATTSS
-406 LPEQMR
+406 LPEEAR

-427 DVAVDRVRELLSP
+427 DVGLDRVRDLLSP
-440 IGFELSKPDKSNSV
+440 IGFEISKPDKSNMV
-454 VVTIPSFRPD
+454 LVTIPSFRPD

-472 EEIARHFGFD
+472 EEIARHYGFD

-529 LLRCGLSEDNAL
+529 LARCGLSEENAL

-555 TSLRPGLLQSIA
+555 TSLRPGLLQAIA

-615 WSQFSAFLGV
+615 WSQFSSFLGV

-667 GVTGRVACLEINLSI
+667 GVMGRVACLEINLSI

-702 DFDLAFVVPQAVPA
+702 DFDLAFVVPQTVAA

-740 RGKGVADDS
+740 RGKGVADDA
-749 RSLAFRLR
+749 RSLAFRFR

-770 ADARS
+770 TDARS

>member
-1 MKILHSWLNDFAD
+1 MKILHSWLNEFAD

-77 VWCGAFNMKPGDL
+77 VWCGAFNMKQGDL

-195 QERATWTNGKKIDVG
+195 QERATWINGKKIDVG

-314 EAVGIAGIMGG
+314 EPVGIAGIMGG

>member
-440 IGFELSKPDKSNSV
+440 IGFELSKPDKLNSV

-482 EIGKVVP
+482 EIGKIVP

-740 RGKGVADDS
+740 RGTGVADDS

>member
-1 MKILHSWLNDFAD
+1 MKILHSWLNEFAD
-14 FGTDVD
+14 FGADVD

-47 VAKVLRTES
+47 VAKVLRTER

-120 CSGTELGITA
+120 CSGSELGITA
-130 DATGIMILPTHLELG
+130 DATGIMILPAHLELG
-145 ADVFSA
+145 IDVFSA

-184 LKIPLKLTAKP
+184 LKLPLNLPSNP
-195 QERATWTNGKKIDVG
+195 QKSARFATGKKHDIS
-210 VDIRADDRCGRFG
+210 VDIRASDRCGRFS
-223 VTVMSGVVVTD
+223 VTVITGVVVTD

-240 QRLSRAGMRSINNVV
+240 QRLSRAGMRPINNVV
-255 DVSNLVNLEMNQ
+255 DVSNLVNIEMNQ

-277 ADGFIVRC
+277 SDGFIVRC

-290 VVVTLDDAS
+290 VVVTLDEAS
-299 RTLSAQDLLICDAKN
+299 RKLNAQDLLICDAKN
-314 EAVGIAGIMGG
+314 DPVGIAGIMGG
-325 AGSQISE
+325 AGSQISK
-332 TTTTIALEIA
+332 TTTTLALEIA
-342 WFEPLGIAASV
+342 WFEPLAIAASV

-372 YGGRAAAERFAQLL
+372 YGGHAAAERFAQLL

-398 GADAKTSS
+398 GADKKTPCLPDSS
-406 LPEQMR
+406 R
-412 TTNLRLDQIR
+412 TTNLRLDQIK

-440 IGFELSKPDKSNSV
+440 IGFEIANPDKSNSV

-498 AVQQRRRIVRE
+498 AVQQRRRIIRE

-529 LLRCGLSEDNAL
+529 LTRCGLTEDNAL

-555 TSLRPGLLQSIA
+555 TSLRPGLLQAIA

-652 LGAVGEIDPTVLANF
+652 LGTVGEIDPTVLANF
-667 GVTGRVACLEINLSI
+667 GVMGRVACLEIDLSI

-702 DFDLAFVVPQAVPA
+702 DFDLAFVVPQTLAA
-716 GTLLKSLRQAG
+716 GMLLKSLRQAG
-727 GNLLVDA
+727 GNLLADA

-740 RGKGVADDS
+740 RGKGVAEDA

>member
-223 VTVMSGVVVTD
+223 VTVMSGVVITD

-314 EAVGIAGIMGG
+314 EPVGIAGIMGG

>member
-1 MKILHSWLNDFAD
+1 MKILHSWLNEFAD
-14 FGTDVD
+14 FGSDVD

-33 ESVEQVGLPVKGVV
+33 EGIEKVGLPVKGVV
-47 VAKVLRTES
+47 VAKVLRTER

-67 VDAGDGVEKH
+67 VDAGDGVAKH
-77 VWCGAFNMKPGDL
+77 VWCGAFNMQPGDL

-130 DATGIMILPTHLELG
+130 DATGIMILPAHLELG

-175 GVARDLAAH
+175 GVARDLSAH
-184 LKIPLKLTAKP
+184 MKLPLKLSAKR
-195 QERATWTNGKKIDVG
+195 QTSATWAKGKKSNIA
-210 VDIRADDRCGRFG
+210 VDIRAKDRCGRFS

-240 QRLSRAGMRSINNVV
+240 QRLSRAGMRPINNVV

-277 ADGFIVRC
+277 SDGFIVRN

-290 VVVTLDDAS
+290 VVVTLDDVS
-299 RTLSAQDLLICDAKN
+299 RTMSAQDLLICDAKN

-325 AGSQISE
+325 SGSQISE
-332 TTTTIALEIA
+332 TTTTLALEIA

-372 YGGRAAAERFAQLL
+372 HGGRAAAERFAQLL

-398 GADAKTSS
+398 GADEKTSS
-406 LPEQMR
+406 LPEEKR
-412 TTNLRLDQIR
+412 TTVLRLDQIR
-422 RVLGV
+422 RILGV
-427 DVAVDRVRELLSP
+427 DVAVERVRELLSP
-440 IGFELSKPDKSNSV
+440 IGFEVAKPDKSNSV
-454 VVTIPSFRPD
+454 VVTIPTFRPD

-472 EEIARHFGFD
+472 EEIARHYGFD
-482 EIGKVVP
+482 EIGKIVP

-529 LLRCGLSEDNAL
+529 LARCGLPEDNAL

-555 TSLRPGLLQSIA
+555 TSLRPGLLQAIA

-615 WSQFSAFLGV
+615 WSQFSSFLGV

-652 LGAVGEIDPTVLANF
+652 LGAVGEIDPTVLASF

-682 VLGETPKVAAAQV
+682 VLGETPKVAAAQT

-702 DFDLAFVVPQAVPA
+702 DFDLAFTVPRTVAA

-734 VLFDIY
+734 GLFDIY
-740 RGKGVADDS
+740 RGKGVADDA
-749 RSLAFRLR
+749 RSLAFRFR